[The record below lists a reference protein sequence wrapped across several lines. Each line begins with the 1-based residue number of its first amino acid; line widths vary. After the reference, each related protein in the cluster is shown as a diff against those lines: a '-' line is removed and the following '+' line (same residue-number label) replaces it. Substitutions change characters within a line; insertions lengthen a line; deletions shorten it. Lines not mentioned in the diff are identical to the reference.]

1 MRSSAKGRETSFCVV
16 EGVASVIANGYL
28 FSYKHT
34 GKTKIRS
41 WIIFSAPLDLLIILS
56 IDGWYKTRRRLEEIS
71 CQAGCFIIL
80 IRIIFEDRMFHR
92 VDRQNDE
99 QVESWSTIEHTNNL
113 LHDMYPKMDPLPVH
127 TFSPPFTPIFRDR
140 VSCCKVSIISKQLCR
155 TTA

>member
-34 GKTKIRS
+34 VEEYFKKDQK
-41 WIIFSAPLDLLIILS
+41 LNNLLCP
-56 IDGWYKTRRRLEEIS
+56 RLEEIS
-71 CQAGCFIIL
+71 CQAGCCIIL

-92 VDRQNDE
+92 VDKQNDE
-99 QVESWSTIEHTNNL
+99 QVENRSTIEHTNNL
-113 LHDMYPKMDPLPVH
+113 LHEMYSKMDPLPVH